1 MPGTGEDVS
10 GAGGGCAEMGRN
22 TKQPESWNLGKSRK
36 RESARVTGRGD
47 VPGLSD
53 PRVAVSMYNRS
64 APSSTVRRAG
74 SVTPALQLVSWG

>member
-36 RESARVTGRGD
+36 RESARVTGREM
-47 VPGLSD
+47 S
-53 PRVAVSMYNRS
+53 
-64 APSSTVRRAG
+64 
-74 SVTPALQLVSWG
+74 QVSWILEWL